1 MFTLAL
7 EKRDITG
14 KALLAPRKAGKL
26 PVVIYGPKE
35 KSGSYFVNAIQFG
48 KAYKEAGES
57 SIVTLTIDGE
67 EKDSLI
73 HDVSVHA
80 VTGTPLHADF
90 YVIEK
95 GKKLQVSVP
104 LEFVGVSPAVKSLS
118 GVLVK
123 VMHELEI
130 EAMPRALPRNLTVDI
145 SKLATF
151 EDQNHFRDIKL
162 PERVIALADADEVL
176 ALGSEP
182 KEEKVEE
189 VAEPVDLSKIETS
202 VEKGKKLE
210 EGAEGTE
217 TPAPAA
223 KKEEK
228 KK

>member
-1 MFTLAL
+1 MFTLAI
-7 EKRDITG
+7 EKRTITG
-14 KALLAPRKAGKL
+14 KKLSAERKAGRL
-26 PVVIYGPKE
+26 PVVVYGPKE
-35 KSGSYFVNAIQFG
+35 KAGSYFVSALQFA
-48 KAYKEAGES
+48 KVYQEAGES
-57 SIVTLTIDGE
+57 SIITLQSGGE

-73 HDVSVHA
+73 HEVSVHP
-80 VTGTPLHADF
+80 VTGVPIHADF

-130 EAMPRALPRNLTVDI
+130 EAMPRALPHNLAVDI

-151 EDQNHFRDIKL
+151 EDQIHVSDIKL
-162 PERVIALADADEVL
+162 PEGVVALADPEEVV
-176 ALGSEP
+176 ALVAEP
-182 KEEKVEE
+182 KEEKIEE
-189 VAEPVDLSKIETS
+189 TAEPVDLSKIETS
-202 VEKGKKLE
+202 VEKGKKDE
-210 EGAEGTE
+210 EGAGGGAED
-217 TPAPAA
+217 